1 MAPVPLR
8 IVGVNPVNRSAYHSL
23 GLLPLACR
31 VNVTSIADRVP
42 PETETA
48 ARSGV
53 ATNMK
58 AVTCDR
64 AVGQLP
70 VPLTRVKD
78 VPLKEHHV
86 EVLAL

>member
-1 MAPVPLR
+1 MGYASEPHEA
-8 IVGVNPVNRSAYHSL
+8 VNYVDAHDNETL
-23 GLLPLACR
+23 FDLNMWKLPAH
-31 VNVTSIADRVP
+31 TSMADRVP